1 MVRSVDWPAFTE
13 VQTDVYG
20 HNTSVWETVALFTFT
35 TYLEHLLVIFV
46 TMALLNFFR
55 YSEIDIIYV
64 ANKTKNQQ
72 VEDEIYQFTP
82 ESIST
87 QKVNKLFLEI

>member
-46 TMALLNFFR
+46 TMVLLNFLG
-55 YSEIDIIYV
+55 
-64 ANKTKNQQ
+64 
-72 VEDEIYQFTP
+72 
-82 ESIST
+82 T
-87 QKVNKLFLEI
+87 QKSTSYMLQIKQKISKLKMKFINLLPNLFPHKK

>member
-1 MVRSVDWPAFTE
+1 
-13 VQTDVYG
+13 
-20 HNTSVWETVALFTFT
+20 
-35 TYLEHLLVIFV
+35 
-46 TMALLNFFR
+46 MALLNFFR